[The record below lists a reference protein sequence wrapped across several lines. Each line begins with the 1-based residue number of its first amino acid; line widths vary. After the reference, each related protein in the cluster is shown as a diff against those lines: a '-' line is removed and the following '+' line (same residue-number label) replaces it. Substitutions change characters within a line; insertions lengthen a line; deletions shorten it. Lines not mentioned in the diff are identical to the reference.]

1 MRCGRSHGAALLSA
15 GQILGDYPGGFAV
28 CSRAVLRRDWRRRC
42 EAVRSIERLR
52 WFGGRNNS
60 AFYRAAFNAH
70 ILRNLFGSSEN
81 QRKNG
86 GEISAVCSFSAVW
99 ICLYNFVDVKGKHMK
114 LLKNR
119 TVLGV
124 VCIALSLIICF
135 AITPLFNAAKENTTE
150 IVRMKKDVKIGQ
162 EITEKDVEI
171 VEVGAYNLPADV
183 LKKSEDVVGKYVSS
197 ELLAGEYVLPGKI
210 SNTPASENA
219 YLYNLT
225 GEKRAISVTIP
236 SFAGGLS
243 GKIISGDI
251 VSVIAVD
258 YRESGETV
266 VPDELQYVEVIAV
279 TDKEGYDEDEVVVTT
294 DGEEEPDLPETVTLL
309 VTPAQANILAELE
322 ADGEIHLSLVYRGT
336 SENAQKFIAAQEKL
350 LNELAEAEKAEEE
363 KSEIPTVPTVSEPA
377 LPNEIPTENEEKYP
391 VIDTVIIETPET
403 LTTEE
408 TEVTADG

>member
-1 MRCGRSHGAALLSA
+1 
-15 GQILGDYPGGFAV
+15 
-28 CSRAVLRRDWRRRC
+28 
-42 EAVRSIERLR
+42 
-52 WFGGRNNS
+52 
-60 AFYRAAFNAH
+60 
-70 ILRNLFGSSEN
+70 
-81 QRKNG
+81 
-86 GEISAVCSFSAVW
+86 
-99 ICLYNFVDVKGKHMK
+99 MK

-279 TDKEGYDEDEVVVTT
+279 TDKEGYDEDEVVVTA

-322 ADGEIHLSLVYRGT
+322 ADGDIHLSLVYRGT

>member
-1 MRCGRSHGAALLSA
+1 
-15 GQILGDYPGGFAV
+15 
-28 CSRAVLRRDWRRRC
+28 
-42 EAVRSIERLR
+42 
-52 WFGGRNNS
+52 
-60 AFYRAAFNAH
+60 
-70 ILRNLFGSSEN
+70 
-81 QRKNG
+81 
-86 GEISAVCSFSAVW
+86 
-99 ICLYNFVDVKGKHMK
+99 MK

-150 IVRMKKDVKIGQ
+150 IVCMKKDVKIGQ

-243 GKIISGDI
+243 GKLISGDI

-258 YRESGETV
+258 YRESGETL

-279 TDKEGYDEDEVVVTT
+279 TDKEGYDEDEVVVTA

-336 SENAQKFIAAQEKL
+336 SDNAQKFIAAQEKL

-363 KSEIPTVPTVSEPA
+363 KSEIPTAPTVSEPA
-377 LPNEIPTENEEKYP
+377 PTEDISTENEEQKP
-391 VIDTVIIETPET
+391 VIDTVIIESEQET
-403 LTTEE
+403 ETAE
-408 TEVTADG
+408 TEVTADGEPV

>member
-1 MRCGRSHGAALLSA
+1 
-15 GQILGDYPGGFAV
+15 
-28 CSRAVLRRDWRRRC
+28 
-42 EAVRSIERLR
+42 
-52 WFGGRNNS
+52 
-60 AFYRAAFNAH
+60 
-70 ILRNLFGSSEN
+70 
-81 QRKNG
+81 
-86 GEISAVCSFSAVW
+86 
-99 ICLYNFVDVKGKHMK
+99 MK

-210 SNTPASENA
+210 SDTPASENA

-243 GKIISGDI
+243 GKLISGDI

-279 TDKEGYDEDEVVVTT
+279 TDKEGYDEDEVVVTA

-322 ADGEIHLSLVYRGT
+322 ADGDIHLSLVYRGT

-350 LNELAEAEKAEEE
+350 LAELAEAEKAEEE

-377 LPNEIPTENEEKYP
+377 PPNEIPAENEEKNP

-408 TEVTADG
+408 TEVTADGEPV

>member
-1 MRCGRSHGAALLSA
+1 
-15 GQILGDYPGGFAV
+15 
-28 CSRAVLRRDWRRRC
+28 
-42 EAVRSIERLR
+42 
-52 WFGGRNNS
+52 
-60 AFYRAAFNAH
+60 
-70 ILRNLFGSSEN
+70 
-81 QRKNG
+81 
-86 GEISAVCSFSAVW
+86 
-99 ICLYNFVDVKGKHMK
+99 MK

-279 TDKEGYDEDEVVVTT
+279 TDKDGYDEDEVVVTT

>member
-1 MRCGRSHGAALLSA
+1 
-15 GQILGDYPGGFAV
+15 
-28 CSRAVLRRDWRRRC
+28 
-42 EAVRSIERLR
+42 
-52 WFGGRNNS
+52 
-60 AFYRAAFNAH
+60 
-70 ILRNLFGSSEN
+70 
-81 QRKNG
+81 
-86 GEISAVCSFSAVW
+86 
-99 ICLYNFVDVKGKHMK
+99 MK

>member
-1 MRCGRSHGAALLSA
+1 
-15 GQILGDYPGGFAV
+15 
-28 CSRAVLRRDWRRRC
+28 
-42 EAVRSIERLR
+42 
-52 WFGGRNNS
+52 
-60 AFYRAAFNAH
+60 
-70 ILRNLFGSSEN
+70 
-81 QRKNG
+81 
-86 GEISAVCSFSAVW
+86 
-99 ICLYNFVDVKGKHMK
+99 MK

-279 TDKEGYDEDEVVVTT
+279 TDKEGYDEDEVVVTA

>member
-1 MRCGRSHGAALLSA
+1 
-15 GQILGDYPGGFAV
+15 
-28 CSRAVLRRDWRRRC
+28 
-42 EAVRSIERLR
+42 
-52 WFGGRNNS
+52 
-60 AFYRAAFNAH
+60 
-70 ILRNLFGSSEN
+70 
-81 QRKNG
+81 
-86 GEISAVCSFSAVW
+86 
-99 ICLYNFVDVKGKHMK
+99 MK

-150 IVRMKKDVKIGQ
+150 IDRMKKDVKIGQ

-210 SNTPASENA
+210 SDTPASENA

-243 GKIISGDI
+243 GKLISGDI

-377 LPNEIPTENEEKYP
+377 LPNEIPAENEEKYP

>member
-1 MRCGRSHGAALLSA
+1 
-15 GQILGDYPGGFAV
+15 
-28 CSRAVLRRDWRRRC
+28 
-42 EAVRSIERLR
+42 
-52 WFGGRNNS
+52 
-60 AFYRAAFNAH
+60 
-70 ILRNLFGSSEN
+70 
-81 QRKNG
+81 
-86 GEISAVCSFSAVW
+86 
-99 ICLYNFVDVKGKHMK
+99 MK

-210 SNTPASENA
+210 SDTPASENA

-243 GKIISGDI
+243 GKLISGDI

-350 LNELAEAEKAEEE
+350 LNELAEAERAEEE

-377 LPNEIPTENEEKYP
+377 LPNEIPAENEEKYP

>member
-1 MRCGRSHGAALLSA
+1 
-15 GQILGDYPGGFAV
+15 
-28 CSRAVLRRDWRRRC
+28 
-42 EAVRSIERLR
+42 
-52 WFGGRNNS
+52 
-60 AFYRAAFNAH
+60 
-70 ILRNLFGSSEN
+70 
-81 QRKNG
+81 
-86 GEISAVCSFSAVW
+86 
-99 ICLYNFVDVKGKHMK
+99 MK

-279 TDKEGYDEDEVVVTT
+279 TDKEGYDEDEVVVTA
-294 DGEEEPDLPETVTLL
+294 DGEEEHDLPETVTLL

-322 ADGEIHLSLVYRGT
+322 ADGDIHLSLVYRGT

-350 LNELAEAEKAEEE
+350 LAELAEAEKAEEE

-377 LPNEIPTENEEKYP
+377 PPNEIPAENEEKNP

-408 TEVTADG
+408 TEVTADGEPV